1 MNCFATASWQPHRLL
16 GSLIGDANL
25 NFRGRAA
32 ALADYT
38 GVVVFIGCPI
48 SGAALQDG
56 RSDESHH
63 QRGRNRGSDLGVVA
77 GSRRLQRADRREG
90 VSLRDEGFLV
100 DFFGSGYDIAER
112 MHLLPRLRS
121 LDLGVARVSWID
133 KREHEFARLHFD
145 RFKRLFDGR
154 ILTLMRGDLVRVLFE
169 DLPGSVEVRFGLEIE
184 QFDQLEGCVDVAL
197 TGGERETAELLVGAE
212 GVHSTVRARLF
223 GDENRF
229 LRGLGFD
236 TAAFVFNDPTL
247 AQALNNEIKLL
258 TAPGR
263 QVGVYPVPG
272 GGIAAIFV
280 HRAPTSARPAS
291 PLAELQRVYNDI
303 GWLVPTALERAVALP
318 NIYYDQVAQIELP
331 RWSRGRVALVG
342 DACQAVSVLA
352 AQGASLA
359 MAAAYLL
366 AQEVLRQP
374 TIENALNRYEERL
387 KPAIEQK
394 QADGRR
400 MARWTAPTTQWRI
413 RLRNQV
419 INSASLPGFSWF
431 LKPMFMSAL
440 ESIVSETD

>member
-1 MNCFATASWQPHRLL
+1 MKV
-16 GSLIGDANL
+16 I
-25 NFRGRAA
+25 
-32 ALADYT
+32 
-38 GVVVFIGCPI
+38 I
-48 SGAALQDG
+48 SGAGIAGLTLAWWLA
-56 RSDESHH
+56 
-63 QRGRNRGSDLGVVA
+63 RGGCSVLIVEKAPV
-77 GSRRLQRADRREG
+77 
-90 VSLRDEGFLV
+90 LRDEGFLV

-112 MHLLPRLRS
+112 MHLLPRLHS
-121 LDLGVARVSWID
+121 LDLQVAQVSWID
-133 KREHEFARLHFD
+133 KREHEFARLRFD
-145 RFKRLFDGR
+145 KFKRLFDGR
-154 ILTLMRGDLVRVLFE
+154 IMTLMRGDLVRVLFE
-169 DLPGSVEVRFGLEIE
+169 DLPGSVELRFGREIA
-184 QFDQLEGCVDVAL
+184 QFDSLEDRVDVTL
-197 TGGERETAELLVGAE
+197 TSGERETADLLVGAE
-212 GVHSTVRARLF
+212 GVHSTVRTRLF
-223 GDENRF
+223 GDESRF

-247 AQALNNEIKLL
+247 AQSLNNEIMLL

-280 HRAPTSARPAS
+280 HRAPTAARPAD
-291 PLAELQRVYNDI
+291 PLAELKRVYGDI
-303 GWLVPTALERAVALP
+303 GWLVPTALERGVALP
-318 NIYYDQVAQIELP
+318 IYYDQVAQIELP
-331 RWSRGRVALVG
+331 RWSGGRVALVG

-359 MAAAYLL
+359 MAGAYVL
-366 AQEVLRQP
+366 AQEILRQP
-374 TIENALNRYEERL
+374 TIETALDRYEKRL

-440 ESIVSETD
+440 ESIVSKAD